1 MANHKSA
8 LKRIR
13 QSEKRK
19 LYNRYYSK
27 TMRHALRDF
36 RVLTDKKEAEERL
49 PKMISCIDKLLFT
62 KTKLLI
68 LNLNVQNKLL
78 LFNTWRIS
86 NITRDSNSVYVKQAE
101 FFGL

>member
-19 LYNRYYSK
+19 LYNRYYTK

-36 RVLTDKKEAEERL
+36 RAIEDKAAAEEAL
-49 PKMISCIDKLLFT
+49 PKMLSCIDRLAKRGMIH
-62 KTKLLI
+62 KNKAA
-68 LNLNVQNKLL
+68 NLKSKCAKRVATL
-78 LFNTWRIS
+78 
-86 NITRDSNSVYVKQAE
+86 
-101 FFGL
+101 